1 MFSESSNGTS
11 FSFDKS
17 NTLNWLI
24 KGILVLIFGAILTY
38 QISQE
43 DQLTVLWSS
52 FVNTLS
58 YDKIWYL
65 VLALIMM
72 PINWSIE
79 AVKWGGLVN
88 KYENLSFKDS
98 FYAIMSGLTLGILT
112 PGRVGEYGGR
122 VLFVKAENNWKAV
135 ITTFVTSI
143 SQNLVNLT
151 FGSCCTIAFVYYN
164 FGLDQMLLIA
174 SLLFVFTLTL
184 VAYTLYFHIDT
195 LKKFIKKVS
204 LPIISKALSKH
215 LKVLK
220 LFSKKDLLK
229 VSVWSLVR
237 YIVYSSQYVLLLYF
251 FGIDGSFMMLFL
263 GVSTIFLI
271 QSALPLPPMFSVFAR
286 SEIALIVWG
295 IFSVNEIA
303 ILSSSFGLW
312 IINLLIPAFIGL
324 LLSMNK
330 NVVKSFGYEE

>member
-1 MFSESSNGTS
+1 MFSKTEQKGLLAVSKSS
-11 FSFDKS
+11 
-17 NTLNWLI
+17 TLNWII
-24 KGILVLIFGAILTY
+24 KGVLVLIFGVILSY
-38 QISQE
+38 QISRE
-43 DQLTVLWSS
+43 NQLTTLWTS

-58 YDKIWYL
+58 YEKIWYL
-65 VLALIMM
+65 VLALVMM
-72 PINWSIE
+72 PVNWSIE

-88 KYENLSFKDS
+88 KFEQLSFKDS

-112 PGRVGEYGGR
+112 PGRIGEYGGR
-122 VLFVKAENNWKAV
+122 VLYVKAENNWKAV

-164 FGLDQMLLIA
+164 FELDQMLLIA
-174 SLLFVFTLTL
+174 SLLFVFILTL
-184 VAYTLYFHIDT
+184 VTYTLYFHIDT
-195 LKKFIKKVS
+195 LKKFLKKIS
-204 LPIISKALSKH
+204 IPFLSKAIAKH

-220 LFSKKDLLK
+220 LFSKRDLLN
-229 VSVWSLVR
+229 VSIWSLVR
-237 YIVYSSQYVLLLYF
+237 YIVYSTQYVLLLYF
-251 FGIDGSFMMLFL
+251 FGIEGSFVMLFL

-324 LLSMNK
+324 LLSLDK
-330 NVVKSFGYEE
+330 NVVKSFGYEK